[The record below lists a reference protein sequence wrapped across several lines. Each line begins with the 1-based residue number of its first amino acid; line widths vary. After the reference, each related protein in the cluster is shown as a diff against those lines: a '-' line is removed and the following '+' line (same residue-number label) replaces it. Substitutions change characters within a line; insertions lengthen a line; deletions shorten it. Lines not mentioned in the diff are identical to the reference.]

1 MIAFQER
8 LEPLPERQTILAI
21 ALAVGVLIVVV
32 ELVRKRKLREEYSIL
47 WVGTTVVLFVL
58 AVKQDLII
66 ELSKLFGA
74 ADSSSTLFFLAL
86 VFLMLLCLQFSV
98 RMSKLTFRNKALTQR
113 IALLEKEMEELR
125 KPEEKAR
132 REDSRKGG
140 AA

>member
-1 MIAFQER
+1 MIALQEI
-8 LEPLPERQTILAI
+8 LEPLPERQTVLAI
-21 ALAVGVLIVVV
+21 VLAVTMLIVVV
-32 ELVRKRKLREEYSIL
+32 ELVRKRKLREEYSFL
-47 WVGTTVVLFVL
+47 WVGTAAVLLLL

-98 RMSKLTFRNKALTQR
+98 RMSKLTSRNKALSQR
-113 IALLEKEMEELR
+113 IALLEREMEEIR
-125 KPEEKAR
+125 RPQREVQREK
-132 REDSRKGG
+132 SRKGG

>member
-8 LEPLPERQTILAI
+8 LEPLPERQTVLAI
-21 ALAVGVLIVVV
+21 VLAVTMLVVVV
-32 ELVRKRKLREEYSIL
+32 ELVRKRRLREEYSFL
-47 WVGTTVVLFVL
+47 WVGTAAVLLLL

-98 RMSKLTFRNKALTQR
+98 RMSKLTSRNKALSQR
-113 IALLEKEMEELR
+113 IALLEREMEELR
-125 KPEEKAR
+125 RPQQEAQREK
-132 REDSRKGG
+132 SRKGG

>member
-1 MIAFQER
+1 M
-8 LEPLPERQTILAI
+8 LL
-21 ALAVGVLIVVV
+21 
-32 ELVRKRKLREEYSIL
+32 
-47 WVGTTVVLFVL
+47 L

-98 RMSKLTFRNKALTQR
+98 RMSKLTFRNKALSQR
-113 IALLEKEMEELR
+113 LALLEKEMEELR
-125 KPEEKAR
+125 KPERAMPK
-132 REDSRKGG
+132 DSRKGG